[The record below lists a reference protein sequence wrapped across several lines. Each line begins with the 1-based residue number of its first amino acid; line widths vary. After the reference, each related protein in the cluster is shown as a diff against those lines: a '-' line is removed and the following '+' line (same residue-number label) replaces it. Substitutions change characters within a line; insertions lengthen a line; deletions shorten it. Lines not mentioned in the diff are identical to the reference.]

1 MAGDREVWRWFSPDA
16 LGCPTKV
23 MLTPGNISDC
33 TQAIALLE
41 GQRGDYVIAD
51 KGYDSQSIVEAVEEL
66 GAEAVIPSRSFRKEP
81 RSYDRYL
88 YKQRSMVE
96 CTFAKIKQFR
106 RVATRY
112 DKLASTYLSFLHVA
126 ANCNM
131 AKVNLHTS

>member
-1 MAGDREVWRWFSPDA
+1 MIFNTLAVEADTEWVMIDSSIIRSHQHAERGARWQETGKSGGGFSTKVQLSPDA

-51 KGYDSQSIVEAVEEL
+51 KGYDSQSVVEAVEEL
-66 GAEAVIPSRSFRKEP
+66 GAEAVIPSRSFRKES

-88 YKQRSMVE
+88 YKQ
-96 CTFAKIKQFR
+96 
-106 RVATRY
+106 
-112 DKLASTYLSFLHVA
+112 
-126 ANCNM
+126 
-131 AKVNLHTS
+131 